1 MSGANFTS
9 KIGAVVLAAGASSR
23 MNEIKQLLPWK
34 ETNLLNHVIA
44 QLKNSDAAH
53 IYVVLGANQDEILS
67 ELNTANITIL
77 TNEDWPSG
85 MGTSISVAAAYID
98 GISAKYDG
106 LLLTTSD
113 QPLIELNT
121 YNKLINSS
129 IIHDR
134 IVACSYAKGFGIP
147 AVFGKAYLTELKSLG
162 QDSGAKSVIK
172 NHLDHLVLID
182 DPLAEFDLDTKELY
196 DKYHNIYGR

>member
-9 KIGAVVLAAGASSR
+9 NIGAVVLAAGASSR
-23 MNEIKQLLPWK
+23 MQEIKQLLPWK
-34 ETNLLNHVIA
+34 KTNLLNHVIG
-44 QLKNSDAAH
+44 QLKSSDASH
-53 IYVVLGANQDEILS
+53 IYVVIGANQDEIFS
-67 ELNTANITIL
+67 EIDTTNITVL
-77 TNEDWPSG
+77 VNEDWSLG
-85 MGTSISVAAAYID
+85 MGTSISVAASHIEK
-98 GISAKYDG
+98 ISAQYDG

-129 IIHDR
+129 INHDR

-147 AVFGKAYLTELKSLG
+147 AVFGKAYFTELKSLG
-162 QDSGAKSVIK
+162 EDIGAKSVIK
-172 NHLDHLVLID
+172 NHLNHLVLIE
-182 DPLAEFDLDTKELY
+182 DPQAEFDLDTKEVY

>member
-9 KIGAVVLAAGASSR
+9 NIGAVVLAAGASSR
-23 MNEIKQLLPWK
+23 MQEIKQLLPWK
-34 ETNLLNHVIA
+34 QTNLLNHVIA
-44 QLKNSDAAH
+44 QLKKSDASH
-53 IYVVLGANQDEILS
+53 IYVVIGANQDEILS
-67 ELNTANITIL
+67 ELDTKNITVLI
-77 TNEDWPSG
+77 NENWSSG
-85 MGTSISVAAAYID
+85 MGASISIAASHIE
-98 GISAKYDG
+98 GFSSLHDG

-129 IIHDR
+129 INHNR

-147 AVFGKAYLTELKSLG
+147 AVFGKAYFTELKSLG
-162 QDSGAKSVIK
+162 QDSGAKSVIN
-172 NHLDHLVLID
+172 NHLDQLVLID

-196 DKYHNIYGR
+196 DKYHKMYGR